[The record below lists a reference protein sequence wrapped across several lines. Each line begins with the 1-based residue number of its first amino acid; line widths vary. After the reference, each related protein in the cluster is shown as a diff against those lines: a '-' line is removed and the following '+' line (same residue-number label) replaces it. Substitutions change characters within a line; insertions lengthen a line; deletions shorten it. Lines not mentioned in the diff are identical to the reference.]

1 MNTIETTTSQTSS
14 DQEGRK
20 LTPEELRNLI
30 MVELVSDNP
39 DESHPLLYLGEDERT
54 EIFNR
59 YRCFGKQEVTHVYP
73 KSIKRT
79 TQTDKTETK
88 TENLGYDWDYIFEP
102 VVDDNKRTKLI
113 ELFET
118 IDQGSY

>member
-1 MNTIETTTSQTSS
+1 
-14 DQEGRK
+14 
-20 LTPEELRNLI
+20 
-30 MVELVSDNP
+30 MVELVTDNP
-39 DESHPLLYLGEDERT
+39 DEPHPLLYLGEDERA